1 VNKKFIPTET
11 NPEKLLKDLGAD
23 KKPYPKDLL
32 KARRATYLS
41 QVTSVVSSA
50 PHLTRGDGQGQ
61 SGPSPAATP
70 MTPLMK
76 VVLTV
81 LIATNFALATYLAV
95 SIYEN
100 WGKVQESL
108 LGGPSVSEPSP
119 ISPEVLDQAP
129 ELKTTP
135 EIAIPPAGT
144 VAPVSTP
151 EPTISPSDATAA
163 DTPQVGQSDP
173 EVSTPEPDGKDNSGK
188 HLGQTPHGPGDPPG
202 QDNQDN
208 NQDNSQDSGQD
219 NSQDNGQ
226 GNQNKDKD
234 KDK

>member
-1 VNKKFIPTET
+1 V
-11 NPEKLLKDLGAD
+11 
-23 KKPYPKDLL
+23 
-32 KARRATYLS
+32 
-41 QVTSVVSSA
+41 
-50 PHLTRGDGQGQ
+50 PHIFTRGDGRAEW
-61 SGPSPAATP
+61 SIARRYAHDASNE
-70 MTPLMK
+70 

-81 LIATNFALATYLAV
+81 LIATNFALATYLAI
-95 SIYEN
+95 SIYDN

-108 LGGPSVSEPSP
+108 LGGPSVSELSP

-173 EVSTPEPDGKDNSGK
+173 EVSTPEPMERQFWKTSWTNAPRSR
-188 HLGQTPHGPGDPPG
+188 
-202 QDNQDN
+202 
-208 NQDNSQDSGQD
+208 
-219 NSQDNGQ
+219 
-226 GNQNKDKD
+226 
-234 KDK
+234 